1 MKVLIDQDRCHGHGR
16 CYAIEPD
23 LFEPVDDHG
32 HSGFLPDGLSAN
44 DADLLARVAEV
55 SANCP
60 EQAITIHESESA
72 QR

>member
-1 MKVLIDQDRCHGHGR
+1 MKVLIDLDRCQGHGR

-23 LFEPVDDHG
+23 LFEPIDDHG
-32 HSGFLPDGLSAN
+32 HSGFLRGDLSTE
-44 DADLLARVAEV
+44 DADLVARVAEV

-60 EQAITIHESESA
+60 EQAITIDESEGA